1 MSKNDFERNLVHK
14 TSRTLSLPKLTN
26 NHEFPLE
33 MAKYVRLSKK
43 KERKKKE
50 KLDVPYLQQLRVTKA
65 KIQQNSLKK

>member
-1 MSKNDFERNLVHK
+1 MSKNDLERNHVHK

-43 KERKKKE
+43 KKERKKK
-50 KLDVPYLQQLRVTKA
+50 
-65 KIQQNSLKK
+65 N

>member
-1 MSKNDFERNLVHK
+1 MSKNDLERNHVHK
-14 TSRTLSLPKLTN
+14 TSRTLSLPKLRN